1 MRHAWANKVGMLS
14 LVGVMV
20 LAGDSYAVVNDLYP
34 VGARVLDATY
44 KLVGPVVGT
53 DSAASNPNVVLN
65 ISGTS
70 IVLQVTRDSF
80 RHHASLYF
88 TGMNCSGQA
97 YIEIA
102 STPTSEQRGAAGQ
115 PAVTPSNRPKMSTE
129 TAPPPKAR
137 SQQPGVAELL
147 MSMAKPENGPDQ
159 LTPLFPYVSVM
170 NNVVYG
176 QRANTSAGSVTVVS
190 SYNSLNPKNGCQPT
204 DRTSTMVLAD
214 PIVDLA
220 TQFTPPFSFAY

>member
-20 LAGDSYAVVNDLYP
+20 LAGDSYAVVSDLYP
-34 VGARVLDATY
+34 VGARVLDSTY

-53 DSAASNPNVVLN
+53 DSAASNPNVALN
-65 ISGTS
+65 ISGSS

-102 STPTSEQRGAAGQ
+102 STQTSEQRGAAGQ
-115 PAVTPSNRPKMSTE
+115 PAVAPSDRPKTSTE
-129 TAPPPKAR
+129 TAKAR

-176 QRANTSAGSVTVVS
+176 QRANTAPGSVTVVS
-190 SYNSLNPKNGCQPT
+190 SYNSLNPKKGCQPT
-204 DRTSTMVLAD
+204 DRTSTMVIAD

-220 TQFTPPFSFAY
+220 TQFKPPFSFAY